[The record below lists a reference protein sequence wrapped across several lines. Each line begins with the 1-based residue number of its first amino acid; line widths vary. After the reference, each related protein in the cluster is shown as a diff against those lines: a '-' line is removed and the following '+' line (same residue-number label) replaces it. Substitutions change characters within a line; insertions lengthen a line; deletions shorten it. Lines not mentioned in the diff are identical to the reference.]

1 MERKRISDDD
11 NENENTNDEEDDPA
25 SLATITGLKQ
35 TSKGQSQTKTSNKP
49 RQRQSHPKQ
58 PRIIHPSSPL
68 MVPQSGG
75 NTFFS
80 TNLSIQGSNSVLQTS
95 SQIGATLGS
104 IFGSD
109 IDSNPNTN
117 PNLTAKRIPHPT
129 VLQPSSALRKTRP
142 SQSQSQQQQPPQSA
156 TSVVVPPSAPY
167 LSTTAVTGSSTNDSF
182 ITAREVRFT
191 PGSIPLV
198 ETQYDLDSGRKIGT
212 NDNFRRHSLQQITPL
227 TMRSSHHSKKGVG
240 VAFTEGTK
248 LSGNGGVGQRRNS
261 LLSRIPSTS
270 KKRLTLKKAEPIPID
285 LNAEGEQPLI
295 LDRREN
301 SHVKLMTREAIEA
314 YETWR
319 QKKAVAKMQRKFDSE
334 RLKLDKFLKNFQAG
348 DIILLERML
357 VLVTSVD
364 DVQPVLDQFA
374 YPRVIEKWKEY
385 IVVARSTG
393 RRDAPVVLQFFSKRK
408 IMFHDHEEEHH
419 DSSDEEF
426 STLDKDAA
434 ADPDDDTKLKSYIN
448 SRPKDYEFKL
458 YMIQGQTVVG
468 LNNTLDK
475 SFYISRL
482 NYKKK
487 KQMRYI
493 LLGQTMEVALRWI
506 TFLLGVLHQKAY
518 NERLVLH
525 VNIPDLDISLTFRNT
540 FTELSRDDF
549 RSDDHI
555 TLHYLRQGYKYPQM
569 TGFEKIMDKMLLEI
583 NKLPPYIVKDDAK
596 ARNFL
601 RKLRMERH
609 TLAFAFRQYDKLEWV
624 LGGHESLLQAIWP
637 IATDSHDLEL
647 RELTHESHVTPDGF
661 LKEPLPIEG
670 FLVRLSNREGKISS
684 KLGSNY
690 YKMQY
695 FFTCDN
701 LLLFQEFYHAVPPFE
716 QHMRHLISPVGDVF
730 DKQEVEKLSLNRP
743 EKFIKSTFPLTKSFH
758 IQWLHPEITPEQF
771 EEYDAEVLYE
781 TERRIG
787 LVANSRGVIDLLE
800 VTEILPV
807 PISKIAPM
815 IKVAGALS
823 WDWSKEVAESMESYF
838 EIKFRNGTSLRIQAS
853 SEDIRDEW
861 IKRLL
866 EHSDYWTKKK
876 ASDMAEVMQLRE
888 ENMKANNI
896 SNDTYES
903 YVAVEQ
909 RYHKWENSNA
919 KPNPLFYNV
928 SSFSVNKPIIMS
940 GILYRKRTKHK
951 SFSQSFAALTPGF
964 LILYQ
969 SIKRSKVSGV
979 DKATNYYKRYAI
991 LSLKNCYVY
1000 CFPMNDLDLL
1010 ENESGF
1016 NQTQPGG
1023 YALPRIYSD
1032 GWRSSEDQ
1040 NTRYFTLW
1048 FGSKRVMLRSLSKV
1062 KKQNDSD
1069 SDSSSDR
1076 KKLEKEIY

>member
-1 MERKRISDDD
+1 
-11 NENENTNDEEDDPA
+11 
-25 SLATITGLKQ
+25 
-35 TSKGQSQTKTSNKP
+35 
-49 RQRQSHPKQ
+49 
-58 PRIIHPSSPL
+58 

-80 TNLSIQGSNSVLQTS
+80 TNLSIQGSSSVLQTS
-95 SQIGATLGS
+95 SQIGAALGS
-104 IFGSD
+104 IFVPD
-109 IDSNPNTN
+109 IDPNPNPNPNSNPITKN
-117 PNLTAKRIPHPT
+117 IPRPT
-129 VLQPSSALRKTRP
+129 VLPQSSALRKIK
-142 SQSQSQQQQPPQSA
+142 SPPQPA
-156 TSVVVPPSAPY
+156 TSTVVPPSAPY
-167 LSTTAVTGSSTNDSF
+167 SSTTAITGSSTNDSF

-191 PGSIPLV
+191 PRSVPLA
-198 ETQYDLDSGRKIGT
+198 ETQYDLDSGRVIGT
-212 NDNFRRHSLQQITPL
+212 NDNFHRHAQITPL
-227 TMRSSHHSKKGVG
+227 TMRSSHHSKKGAGAG

-248 LSGNGGVGQRRNS
+248 LNGNGNGVVQRRNS
-261 LLSRIPSTS
+261 LLSRLPSTS
-270 KKRLTLKKAEPIPID
+270 KKRQTLKKAEPIPID
-285 LNAEGEQPLI
+285 MNAEGEQPLVFG
-295 LDRREN
+295 RREN

-319 QKKAVAKMQRKFDSE
+319 QKKVVAKIQRKFDSE

-364 DVQPVLDQFA
+364 DIQPVLDQFA

-393 RRDAPVVLQFFSKRK
+393 KRDAPVVLQFFSKRK

-434 ADPDDDTKLKSYIN
+434 ADSDDDTKLKSYIN

-458 YMIQGQTVVG
+458 YMIQGQTIVG
-468 LNNTLDK
+468 LHNTLDK

-518 NERLVLH
+518 NERRVLH
-525 VNIPDLDISLTFRNT
+525 VNVPDLDISLTFKNT
-540 FTELSRDDF
+540 FTELSRNDF
-549 RSDDHI
+549 RSDDYI
-555 TLHYLRQGYKYPQM
+555 TLYRLPHGYRYPQM
-569 TGFEKIMDKMLLEI
+569 TGFEKIMDKMLQEI
-583 NKLPPYIVKDDAK
+583 SKLPPYIVKDDAK

-601 RKLRMERH
+601 RKLREERH
-609 TLAFAFRQYDKLEWV
+609 TLAFSFRQYDRLEWV

-637 IATDSHDLEL
+637 IATDSHNLEL

-670 FLVRLSNREGKISS
+670 FLVRLSNREGQISS
-684 KLGSNY
+684 TLGKNY

-701 LLLFQEFYHAVPPFE
+701 LLLFQENYHAVPPFE

-730 DKQEVEKLSLNRP
+730 DKGEVEKLILSRP

-758 IQWLHPEITPEQF
+758 IQWLHPGITPEQF
-771 EEYDAEVLYE
+771 EEYDSEVLYE

-800 VTEILPV
+800 VTEIVPV
-807 PISKIAPM
+807 PLSKIAPM
-815 IKVAGALS
+815 IKVVGALS
-823 WDWSKEVAESMESYF
+823 WGWSREVAESTESYF
-838 EIKFRNGTSLRIQAS
+838 EIKFRNGTSIRIQAS

-866 EHSDYWTKKK
+866 EHSEYWTKKK
-876 ASDMAEVMQLRE
+876 AFDMAEVMQLRE
-888 ENMKANNI
+888 ENMKANNL

-909 RYHKWENSNA
+909 RCHKWENSNA

-1023 YALPRIYSD
+1023 YSLPRIYSD

-1048 FGSKRVMLRSLSKV
+1048 FGSKRVMLKSLSKV
-1062 KKQNDSD
+1062 KKQNESD
-1069 SDSSSDR
+1069 FDSSSDSESEGEDDDMESALLEGHDNTR
-1076 KKLEKEIY
+1076 EKIRKRDLLRVSTKLGVTGKKLVFLARSRVERDLWVTKIMTEIARFSVSNEDEESVLLV